1 MQKYVKVVQC
11 NGENEFIFSGLSIAL
26 NNQLSGA
33 LNFFSLEDELK
44 FIYPLN

>member
-11 NGENEFIFSGLSIAL
+11 NGEKEFIFSGLSIAL